1 MNIFDVRERLV
12 ADYRGFTSAFVS
24 PRDERIRDFAVDL
37 RPFAMEL
44 DDSGPPFR
52 WDSVR
57 RTQLQAELDAC
68 FFHLYGLSREDT
80 AYVLDTFPIVR
91 RKDEAAF
98 GEFRTK
104 RLILEAYDAMA
115 EATVTGVPYVSPLD
129 PPPGHGPRH
138 ESASGS

>member
-24 PRDERIRDFAVDL
+24 PRDDRIRDFAVDL
-37 RPFAMEL
+37 RPFA
-44 DDSGPPFR
+44 
-52 WDSVR
+52 
-57 RTQLQAELDAC
+57 
-68 FFHLYGLSREDT
+68 
-80 AYVLDTFPIVR
+80 
-91 RKDEAAF
+91 AAF

>member
-1 MNIFDVRERLV
+1 M
-12 ADYRGFTSAFVS
+12 
-24 PRDERIRDFAVDL
+24 
-37 RPFAMEL
+37 
-44 DDSGPPFR
+44 
-52 WDSVR
+52 
-57 RTQLQAELDAC
+57 
-68 FFHLYGLSREDT
+68 
-80 AYVLDTFPIVR
+80 LDTFPIVR